1 MKTLRLISMAVLAV
15 VMCGNF
21 IACSKDDENEVTTSA
36 IEGTWSY
43 NSNDEDMSTGKFT
56 FNKDGSFIREGEDD
70 LDYEEKY
77 HNTYKLN
84 KNKLL
89 LIFNDNDDYTDG
101 TINISGNHATYRYTW
116 HDYDGKWDDDTE
128 YTMTLT
134 KE

>member
-21 IACSKDDENEVTTSA
+21 IACSKDNENEVTTSA

-43 NSNDEDMSTGKFT
+43 NSSLDEDMSTGKFT
-56 FNKDGSFIREGEDD
+56 FNKDGSLIWEDD
-70 LDYEEKY
+70 VDGEKTY
-77 HNTYKLN
+77 NNTYKLN
-84 KNKLL
+84 KDKLQ
-89 LIFNDNDDYTDG
+89 LILNDNDDYMDG

-116 HDYDGKWDDDTE
+116 HDCDGEWDYDTE